1 MGSLELTPELVFD
14 ARAELAESPVWDD
27 RRARL
32 WWVDIMAG
40 IVHLTDPS
48 TGSDRTF
55 AAGQPVGALGLRE
68 RGGPVLAVRDGFASL
83 REQGGLDLIA
93 AVEIDD
99 RTTRMNDGKVGPDG
113 GFWAGTMAMDERP
126 GAGRLYRL
134 DPDGTVSEQLDGVTI
149 SNGLDWSDDGRHFYY
164 IDTPTRRVDRFDV
177 AADGRA
183 ISGRQVAVDR
193 GARATGWP
201 DGMTVDA
208 DGYLWVCLWDGWAV
222 ERYSPDGRLDQ
233 RIALP
238 VAQVTSC
245 AFGGPNLEELYITT
259 AREGF
264 PAGGRHDQQ
273 HAGSIFRVRPGVRGR
288 RSFRFP
294 GRVVAAATEP
304 SSR

>member
-1 MGSLELTPELVFD
+1 
-14 ARAELAESPVWDD
+14 
-27 RRARL
+27 
-32 WWVDIMAG
+32 MAVPIG
-40 IVHLTDPS
+40 GAADEFPS
-48 TGSDRTF
+48 
-55 AAGQPVGALGLRE
+55 AG
-68 RGGPVLAVRDGFASL
+68 GGTAPDVETTLASL
-83 REQGGLDLIA
+83 TLLDYTQPHEVAHGLF
-93 AVEIDD
+93 V
-99 RTTRMNDGKVGPDG
+99 
-113 GFWAGTMAMDERP
+113 
-126 GAGRLYRL
+126 
-134 DPDGTVSEQLDGVTI
+134 
-149 SNGLDWSDDGRHFYY
+149 
-164 IDTPTRRVDRFDV
+164 VDRFDV

-294 GRVVAAATEP
+294 GRGVAAATEP